1 MMNEAEM
8 TRASSF
14 HSERE
19 ADELELQWA
28 AIERLP
34 TMKRVRMSLFDNLQ
48 DNNDKGKTNKKVMV
62 DVAKLSAAEKH
73 VLIDKLISNVQEDNA
88 RLLLKMKQRMDRYVS
103 SLCADEASESHVY
116 FLLWYLTF

>member
-19 ADELELQWA
+19 ADEAELQWA

-34 TMKRVRMSLFDNLQ
+34 TMKRVRMSLFDALQ
-48 DNNDKGKTNKKVMV
+48 EGDAGETNKKVMV
-62 DVAKLSAAEKH
+62 DVAKLSAVEKH
-73 VLIDKLISNVQEDNA
+73 VFIGKLISNVQEDNA
-88 RLLLKMKQRMDRYVS
+88 RLLLKMKQRMDRYV
-103 SLCADEASESHVY
+103 
-116 FLLWYLTF
+116 FLPLSAICKA